1 MVCPGRGRASAPR
14 LRVVPRVQVAHCPV
28 DLLYADTRRPSS
40 GWRGPSATESMHASL
55 RPPLRPTGDHCAYR
69 VPYNRPAS
77 IFPLGPGAPVAAL
90 AVSVPLTVLCTPS
103 PLCVCAGRDSPR
115 AGTHRTGNQCGVI
128 SPGAS
133 HATTRG
139 PRDGSGV
146 HTPSVHRRPPCPW
159 VLASCVGCRLGR
171 CTLVGCR
178 LGRSTL
184 VECRLGRSTLVG
196 CRLGRST
203 LV

>member
-1 MVCPGRGRASAPR
+1 MPFGLGRRRVGRLRHGDRLDRHLSPLDGDCSEHDCFGEGDTHCISDGSLGRAATAWESPSR
-14 LRVVPRVQVAHCPV
+14 RESHQRGTVPR
-28 DLLYADTRRPSS
+28 
-40 GWRGPSATESMHASL
+40 
-55 RPPLRPTGDHCAYR
+55 
-69 VPYNRPAS
+69 
-77 IFPLGPGAPVAAL
+77 
-90 AVSVPLTVLCTPS
+90 